1 MKKPFHYIYVYM
13 YSLNDKI
20 KGHTQLGTV
29 IGDDIWTEWAIFGIE
44 IDEQIWRIVSIE
56 FEVGG

>member
-1 MKKPFHYIYVYM
+1 MYLCNLLLNRQMKKPFHYIYVYM

-29 IGDDIWTEWAIFGIE
+29 IGDDI
-44 IDEQIWRIVSIE
+44 
-56 FEVGG
+56 